1 MLQVLCFNLI
11 NSRFL
16 QGLWHCCPCRAHPA
30 LLHSLLC
37 CMEWTLSRKLYF
49 LSMTFWKRIVC
60 HIPVLNA
67 VSANHLTLVY
77 NLCAVFIAD
86 RCSVVF

>member
-1 MLQVLCFNLI
+1 MLGVLCFNLI
-11 NSRFL
+11 NNRLL
-16 QGLWHCCPCRAHPA
+16 QGLERCCLHRTHPA
-30 LLHSLLC
+30 LLHCLLG

-49 LSMTFWKRIVC
+49 LPVTFWKRIVC

-77 NLCAVFIAD
+77 NLWTVFMAD

>member
-1 MLQVLCFNLI
+1 MLQVLCFDLI
-11 NSRFL
+11 NNRLL
-16 QGLWHCCPCRAHPA
+16 QGLEQGCPRRTHPA
-30 LLHSLLC
+30 LLHWLLFC
-37 CMEWTLSRKLYF
+37 TEWTLSRKLYF
-49 LSMTFWKRIVC
+49 LPMTFWKCIVC

-77 NLCAVFIAD
+77 NLCTIFMAD